1 MQALSQRDDYA
12 WMGSLYARIAE
23 PGLGPFHKA
32 IQKAVIDAGCRQ
44 VIDLC
49 CGAGQLCRLLQ
60 EKGIKCIGV
69 DRSRAMLSKAI
80 RLSPPELVFVQQDA
94 TATSFASG
102 SFDGVIISLA
112 LHEMQQELRLLT
124 LDEAARLLKPGGYLF
139 LFDFEAPQSLITRQ
153 AHLGIS
159 LIERLAGK
167 EHYLASRD
175 FLRRGALRGLVS
187 FWPGSAVWYQQP
199 MLGGALSL
207 TVLQRS

>member
-32 IQKAVIDAGCRQ
+32 IQKAVVDAGCRQ

-49 CGAGQLCRLLQ
+49 CGAGQMCRLLQ
-60 EKGIKCIGV
+60 DKGVQCTGV
-69 DRSRAMLSKAI
+69 ERSRSMISNAI
-80 RLSPPELVFVQQDA
+80 RLSPPELVFVQEDA
-94 TATSFASG
+94 TVTSFASG

-112 LHEMQQELRLLT
+112 LHEMKQELRLLT
-124 LDEAARLLKPGGYLF
+124 LDESARLLKPGGYLF
-139 LFDFEAPQSLITRQ
+139 LFDFEVPQSLITRK
-153 AHLGIS
+153 AHLVIS

-175 FLRRGALRGLVS
+175 FLRRGGLKSLVQS
-187 FWPGSAVWYQQP
+187 WPGSAVWYQP
-199 MLGGALSL
+199 MLWGALSL